1 MPEPVLRISDDLA
14 FPLEAV
20 TETFL
25 IFAKRGVGKT
35 YTASVLA
42 EEFIG
47 AGLPVC
53 IVDPL
58 GVWWGLRSSADGQ
71 GPGLP
76 VTILGGE
83 HADLPLSHETGP
95 AAADLL
101 VAERIPVI
109 LDLSEMSK
117 TQQRRF
123 MTDFLER
130 LYHQNRDPLHVII
143 DEADLFAPQRT
154 TGEIARL
161 VGAYNDIARRGR
173 AKGLGCTSIT
183 QRPAVLNADIR
194 SQSEVLFAMRLT
206 GKLDIA
212 AIDDWIRAHADEDQA
227 RDLKASLPK
236 LPVGTAWVWSPGWL
250 DLLVKIQIRERRTFD
265 SSATPKVG
273 ERRVIPRDFARV
285 DPADLERMAA
295 LLGTGPD
302 DTENTAAAPGEVAR
316 LRRQIADVRRQLAA
330 ALARPAERAEVP
342 VFADGDIRALEIGV
356 TMMNDA
362 ASRVAAAL
370 DAAHP
375 AAAPPPRAVAPPP
388 AARPAVPTA
397 PRAAA
402 APAAGAP
409 ESPLKSGERRM
420 LETLA
425 RHHPLR
431 LTRAQLG
438 AVAKFKASGGT
449 FKTYLSTLVRGGLV
463 TTDGT
468 YVLLTSAGFAATET
482 TAAAPVTAD
491 EIRATWRGVLKTGE
505 RAMLDHLISAYPAA
519 VPRDQLAEATGREV
533 TGGTF
538 KTYLSTLRRNDLAVD
553 TGDGIRA
560 ADVFFLGVTDG

>member
-1 MPEPVLRISDDLA
+1 MPEPVLRISGDLA

-83 HADLPLSHETGP
+83 HADLPLAPEAGP
-95 AAADLL
+95 PVADLL
-101 VAERIPVI
+101 VGERIPVI

-130 LYHQNRDPLHVII
+130 LYHQNREPLHVII

-173 AKGLGCTSIT
+173 AKGIGCTSIT

-212 AIDDWIRAHADEDQA
+212 AIDDWIRAHADEDDA

-250 DLLVKIQIRERRTFD
+250 DLLVKVQIRERRTFD

-273 ERRVIPRDFARV
+273 QQRIVPRDFARV
-285 DPADLERMAA
+285 DPADLERMAG
-295 LLGTGPD
+295 LLGGLASTD
-302 DTENTAAAPGEVAR
+302 PGT
-316 LRRQIADVRRQLAA
+316 D
-330 ALARPAERAEVP
+330 
-342 VFADGDIRALEIGV
+342 
-356 TMMNDA
+356 
-362 ASRVAAAL
+362 
-370 DAAHP
+370 
-375 AAAPPPRAVAPPP
+375 
-388 AARPAVPTA
+388 
-397 PRAAA
+397 
-402 APAAGAP
+402 PAAGAP
-409 ESPLKSGERRM
+409 LVAQLRGQVSDLRQQLDAALDRPAERVEIPVLTEQNTAALGEAMTGLQEVTRIIAAALAADRPARQPAVPVVPRPRPAVIDLPADESTSGASALKAGARNM
-420 LETLA
+420 LAVLARQHPVKVSRAQLATLA
-425 RHHPLR
+425 RLK
-431 LTRAQLG
+431 
-438 AVAKFKASGGT
+438 VSGGT
-449 FKTYLSTLVRGGLV
+449 FSTYFSALRRAGLITEDAGFV
-463 TTDGT
+463 VLTD
-468 YVLLTSAGFAATET
+468 AGFAATG
-482 TAAAPVTAD
+482 
-491 EIRATWRGVLKTGE
+491 ATPDTPIGAEELREVWRGALKAGA
-505 RAMLDHLISAYPAA
+505 RNMLDILLGYYPGAMA
-519 VPRDQLAEATGREV
+519 RQALADTAGLEV

-538 KTYLSTLRRNDLAVD
+538 STYLSTLRRNGLV
-553 TGDGIRA
+553 TETSEGIRA
-560 ADVFFLGVTDG
+560 ADVFFLGATND